1 MHIRIES
8 AITFTDVRGLSW
20 LRDATGVLRE
30 IDDAYK
36 ALGLNSHQVIGSR
49 LQKLNNLW
57 ANQPFRS
64 SPWGWYM
71 YCSTQAMLVLEI
83 KSLNYH

>member
-1 MHIRIES
+1 KPQVLQPPLES
-8 AITFTDVRGLSW
+8 AVACVGEVMGVRS
-20 LRDATGVLRE
+20 TVHFHEVL
-30 IDDAYK
+30 
-36 ALGLNSHQVIGSR
+36 LNSRQVIGSR

-64 SPWGWYM
+64 SPWGWCM
-71 YCSTQAMLVLEI
+71 YCSTQAMLVFGEI